1 MERRGGGERLPEM
14 DTFQRGI
21 KKKIILPRRL
31 ARSGY
36 VVSIGWFRR
45 NIRLLTTV
53 ADRSKNP
60 IQKGPRPTPLTG
72 RKHVGGGRRGKSSDP
87 VLGSLGEGS
96 HRR

>member
-36 VVSIGWFRR
+36 VVSIGPSQ
-45 NIRLLTTV
+45 IAVKTPYKKV
-53 ADRSKNP
+53 P
-60 IQKGPRPTPLTG
+60 GP
-72 RKHVGGGRRGKSSDP
+72 H
-87 VLGSLGEGS
+87 
-96 HRR
+96 H